1 MDQLLGEL
9 VKKGVD
15 CYRKVSSF
23 PGGASLEGG
32 AAGGASCAGEPA
44 GGASWAGEAAGKKG
58 VDCYRKVT
66 DGSVPMASLPWDCPN
81 KGLAST
87 VQSRHGA
94 REEKTKFY
102 FYRRRE

>member
-15 CYRKVSSF
+15 CYRKVS
-23 PGGASLEGG
+23 
-32 AAGGASCAGEPA
+32 
-44 GGASWAGEAAGKKG
+44 
-58 VDCYRKVT
+58 

-87 VQSRHGA
+87 VQSRQ
-94 REEKTKFY
+94 
-102 FYRRRE
+102 RRESKVFLCCHGEKFETHFRQRTTSSTFNEDIFVMFQTIIDIDHSPHL